1 MSTCGLDC
9 SAVGGEDP
17 CSAPSCY
24 QTIVRVAPPVA
35 LPSDGVVV
43 PLRRRK
49 PLPASFYALAVPVV
63 ADREAAVLWL
73 KTH

>member
-24 QTIVRVAPPVA
+24 QTIVRVAPVPVA
-35 LPSDGVVV
+35 SDGVVV

-49 PLPASFYALAVPVV
+49 PLPASFYALATPVV
-63 ADREAAVLWL
+63 VDQEAAVLWL